1 MYEKYIVKYIYI
13 HTYIYIYITYIYIY
27 IYITCTYTSVYVDKD
42 YVFDIVF
49 NNEGIKL
56 MFPGNK

>member
-13 HTYIYIYITYIYIY
+13 YIHIFIYIS
-27 IYITCTYTSVYVDKD
+27 CTYTSVYVDKD